1 MFSLSFI
8 CYIYLAW
15 VFISMSMSAEV
26 KGQLPGT
33 GSLLLYGP
41 WELNSGHQAWQSARW
56 PAEPSSGLLSLS
68 PPQCGRAAGC
78 AGYLQSGRRCNRP
91 QHFSSQTETWLFKVL
106 STAQPSGSL
115 PAALVLFSLFF
126 LCVWVFLHHINV
138 VPGGLKVSDPGV
150 NGWL

>member
-1 MFSLSFI
+1 MSKRHFFFLTRLTMFSLSFI

-68 PPQCGRAAGC
+68 LPHSVEELEAVLVTYRVADAAIDPSTFP
-78 AGYLQSGRRCNRP
+78 AKLRP
-91 QHFSSQTETWLFKVL
+91 GFSRSL
-106 STAQPSGSL
+106 AQPNLQGPYQL
-115 PAALVLFSLFF
+115 LWFCFLFSFYVCGCF
-126 LCVWVFLHHINV
+126 CII
-138 VPGGLKVSDPGV
+138 
-150 NGWL
+150 